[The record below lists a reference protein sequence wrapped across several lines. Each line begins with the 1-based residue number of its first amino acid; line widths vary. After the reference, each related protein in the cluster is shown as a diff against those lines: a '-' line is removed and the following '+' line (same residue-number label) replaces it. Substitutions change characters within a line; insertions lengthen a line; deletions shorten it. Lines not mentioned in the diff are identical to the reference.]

1 MKIDFIFKEELW
13 RSVPVYFISFL
24 AIGLLVLRGYLPLP
38 LSSLFLLALIPTLL
52 HFFIMVWYRR
62 KEHLTDPTIT
72 NILRH
77 MLYPEKDGE
86 IKKGN

>member
-38 LSSLFLLALIPTLL
+38 LSSLFLLALIPTIV
-52 HFFIMVWYRR
+52 HFLIMVWYRR

-72 NILRH
+72 KILRH
-77 MLYPEKDGE
+77 RLYPEKHKE
-86 IKKGN
+86 KR